1 MPGGGTDLR
10 SRGSGPAVEVG
21 DFRRGANLRS
31 ARRELLAFQSLHEG
45 LAVLVVAVQ
54 RQRVTGGRQRGGVI
68 AKVLVD
74 DGEVAVH
81 LGAVAAQPRGGVVRL
96 AGAGPVRVG
105 GRISVGVLV
114 ERVVPSLDRVRGF
127 VRNIGAGLGDRR
139 AGQRDG
145 LSLGSV
151 VVGIGQVRQDDGRD
165 GQRGQGK

>member
-1 MPGGGTDLR
+1 MPGGRTDLR
-10 SRGSGPAVEVG
+10 SRGCGPAVEVG
-21 DFRRGANLRS
+21 DGRRGANLRS

-68 AKVLVD
+68 AQMLVD

-105 GRISVGVLV
+105 GRLSVGILV
-114 ERVVPSLDRVRGF
+114 ERVVPSLGRVRGF
-127 VRNIGAGLGDRR
+127 VRNKGAGSSEGGAGRR
-139 AGQRDG
+139 AG
-145 LSLGSV
+145 LSLGW
-151 VVGIGQVRQDDGRD
+151 
-165 GQRGQGK
+165 